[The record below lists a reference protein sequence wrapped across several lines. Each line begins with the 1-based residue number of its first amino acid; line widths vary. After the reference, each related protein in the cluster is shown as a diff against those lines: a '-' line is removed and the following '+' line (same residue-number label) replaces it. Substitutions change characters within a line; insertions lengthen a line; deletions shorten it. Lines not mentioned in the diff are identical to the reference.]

1 LKGLHL
7 TIRQTDFIVPLKIP
21 YLVKAW
27 TAYSEQE
34 GLNLH
39 DGRKRGDM
47 NF

>member
-7 TIRQTDFIVPLKIP
+7 NIRQTDFVVPLIKP
-21 YLVKAW
+21 YFVKDW

-39 DGRKRGDM
+39 DGGKRGDM